1 MDANARKVMVLSRDE
16 IDEIVFRHWGL
27 AHLQVSR

>member
-1 MDANARKVMVLSRDE
+1 MDADVGKVKVLSWGE
-16 IDEIVFRHWGL
+16 IDEVVFRHWGL